1 MYRRILVPLDGSK
14 LAETAL
20 PHVENIAQGCGTE
33 EVILISVTERIPGR
47 VSIEWP
53 REAWPLSKQEIPR
66 TAAVPTGPAGIYSR
80 IDPVPL
86 PERVKALPVA
96 VGKKLVQAEKYLGR
110 IAKRLEKKGIV
121 VRTGV
126 LLGSPAEE
134 IVSIIDE
141 VEADLVLMATHGR
154 SGVGR
159 WAYGSVAEKVLRASS
174 VPVLVVRP
182 TASKSG

>member
-66 TAAVPTGPAGIYSR
+66 TAATPTGISSR

-159 WAYGSVAEKVLRASS
+159 WAYGSVADKVLRASS